1 MNGKSIIFFDGV
13 CNLCNGFVD
22 FVIARDDKDLFVFAP
37 LQGETAKEKLDK
49 SYLENLWSVVVIGVD
64 GKVYTQSQAALYV
77 LKELGFV
84 YKVIYYIAKIL
95 PLFLKEAI
103 YKLIAKNRYWLFGKR
118 ETCRLPTP
126 EERAKF
132 LD

>member
-1 MNGKSIIFFDGV
+1 MSGKSIIFFDGV

-22 FVIARDDKDLFVFAP
+22 FVIARDKKDLFVFAP
-37 LQGETAKEKLDK
+37 LQGETAREKLNAI
-49 SYLENLWSVVVIGVD
+49 YLENLWSVVVIGVD
-64 GKVYTQSQAALYV
+64 GQFYTQSQAALYV

-84 YKVIYYIAKIL
+84 YKAIYYIAKIL

-103 YKLIAKNRYWLFGKR
+103 YKLIAKNRYRLFGKR

-132 LD
+132 LG